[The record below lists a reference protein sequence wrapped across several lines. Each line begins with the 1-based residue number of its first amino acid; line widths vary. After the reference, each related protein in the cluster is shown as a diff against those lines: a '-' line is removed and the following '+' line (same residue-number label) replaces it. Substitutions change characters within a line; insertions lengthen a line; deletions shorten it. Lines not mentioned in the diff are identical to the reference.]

1 MVETEELVEV
11 VSKEKKTPVCEIIVH
26 NDDVNSFEWVITS
39 FIEILQHEAIQA
51 EQCAMIVHNNGK
63 CAVKRGSYKELEPK
77 CTALLDRGL
86 SATIDFKEV

>member
-51 EQCAMIVHNNGK
+51 EQCVMIVHNNGK